1 MKLKVSQNE
10 LDILFY
16 ESPDLDLNDKYEVFI
31 GRSEDCHIHL
41 EDSKISRYHAVIEY
55 SEGKWT
61 LVKKTEFGDLLV
73 NGIGEEK
80 HILRAGDNIT
90 ISSFSI
96 KVEELNEINPDTDI
110 VTEVSSDFE
119 DAVGADSLPEGTME
133 MPKPGEGEDIS
144 DLDNDSPLEDGPS
157 DSGDEEDGGLDFS
170 DDNDEDSE
178 STNFNDGEEDSFN
191 NDEEGGF
198 SEDGDPSFDSGFVD
212 EEDNGFGEGSSESTQ
227 VLNSFIT
234 FSLKISGD
242 LAPYDRFTLEDDE
255 IIIGRD
261 PEKCQIVL
269 NDPEISGEHAKVSKT
284 MINCFIE
291 DLNSS
296 NGTFVNGERTN
307 KVELENG
314 DEFTIGETTFVLDVS
329 SDLIEEED
337 GSLMPVEDDQE
348 IEMIEEIEEEVD
360 FDDYEGEFDG
370 DFAVEVA
377 EEKSFLKNP
386 EKRKKLIYGAV
397 GLAILLMLLP
407 DEEPAKKGEKK
418 GKKADVTKTAKN
430 IDKSNKKNKE
440 KQKKKLSLE
449 EKSIAQSSYEL
460 GKTYVSEG
468 RYAEAQIEL
477 DKVWDIDPLYTPSLS
492 TLRDEVQEGLKN
504 LERKRRELEAA
515 KERLLRIKQI
525 NELVEKAKEAVKK
538 REVVVAQALFTE
550 IAGKDPENIDVT
562 RLKLEIEAYEKEQ
575 ERKKLE
581 AARIKALR
589 EKMVDKLKPGK
600 LHYIKKEWFKA
611 IIKLEKYLDEKGMPE
626 DLVKEATDMLSESKK
641 ALSEQIDPLVGKAR
655 SLKEGQDLKA
665 SYDVYLEVLQIDPGH
680 EEALSEIENIKQTL
694 ENRSKKVY
702 REALISE
709 SLSLFKE
716 AKEKFEQVQ
725 QISPTDSEYYQKAT
739 EKLKDYLE

>member
-73 NGIGEEK
+73 NAIGEEK
-80 HILRAGDNIT
+80 HILRVGDNIT

-96 KVEELNEINPDTDI
+96 KVEELNEINLDTDI

-119 DAVGADSLPEGTME
+119 DAVGNDSLPEGTME

-144 DLDNDSPLEDGPS
+144 DLDDDSLLEDGPS
-157 DSGDEEDGGLDFS
+157 ENDDEEDGGLVFN
-170 DDNDEDSE
+170 DDNDEGSE
-178 STNFNDGEEDSFN
+178 NTNFNDGEEDSFN

-198 SEDGDPSFDSGFVD
+198 SEEGEPSFDSGFVD

-234 FSLKISGD
+234 FSLKLSGD
-242 LAPYDRFTLEDDE
+242 LAPYDRFTIEDE
-255 IIIGRD
+255 EVIIGRD

-269 NDPEISGEHAKVSKT
+269 NDPEISGEHAKVTKT

-296 NGTFVNGERTN
+296 NGTYVNGERIN

-314 DEFTIGETTFVLDVS
+314 DEFTIGETTFALDVS

-360 FDDYEGEFDG
+360 FDDYESEFDG
-370 DFAVEVA
+370 DFAVESV

-386 EKRKKLIYGAV
+386 EKRKKLII
-397 GLAILLMLLP
+397 GLVVVAGLSMFIEDKP
-407 DEEPAKKGEKK
+407 KKKKSTGKKGE
-418 GKKADVTKTAKN
+418 ATKTTKVG
-430 IDKSNKKNKE
+430 DTSTKKPKE
-440 KQKKKLSLE
+440 QKKKELSPE
-449 EKSIAQSSYEL
+449 EKSMAESSYQL
-460 GKTYVSEG
+460 GKAYVSQG

-477 DKVWDIDPLYTPSLS
+477 DKVWEIDPLYTPSLS
-492 TLRDEVQEGLKN
+492 ILRDEVQEGLKN

-515 KERLLRIKQI
+515 KERVLRLKKIK
-525 NELVEKAKEAVKK
+525 ELVDKAKEAVKK
-538 REVVVAQALFTE
+538 REVIVAQSLFTE
-550 IAGKDPENIDVT
+550 IAGLDPENIEVT

-581 AARIKALR
+581 AARVKALR

-611 IIKLEKYLDEKGMPE
+611 IIKLEKFLDEKGMPE

>member
-16 ESPDLDLNDKYEVFI
+16 ESPDLDLNDNYEVFI

-41 EDSKISRYHAVIEY
+41 EDSKVSRYHAVIEY

-80 HILRAGDNIT
+80 HILRTGDNIT

-119 DAVGADSLPEGTME
+119 DAIGNDSLPEGTME

-144 DLDNDSPLEDGPS
+144 DLDDDSPLEDGPS
-157 DSGDEEDGGLDFS
+157 ENDDEDDGGLDFS
-170 DDNDEDSE
+170 DDNDEESE
-178 STNFNDGEEDSFN
+178 GTNFHDGEEDSFN

-198 SEDGDPSFDSGFVD
+198 SGDGDPSFDSGFVN

-234 FSLKISGD
+234 FSLKLSGD
-242 LAPYDRFTLEDDE
+242 LAPYDRFTIEDE
-255 IIIGRD
+255 EVIIGRD

-269 NDPEISGEHAKVSKT
+269 NDPEISGEHAKVTKT

-296 NGTFVNGERTN
+296 NGTYVNGERIN

-329 SDLIEEED
+329 SDLIKEED

-360 FDDYEGEFDG
+360 FDDYEGDFDG
-370 DFAVEVA
+370 DFAVETT

-386 EKRKKLIYGAV
+386 EKRKKLII
-397 GLAILLMLLP
+397 GLVVVAALSMFIEDKP
-407 DEEPAKKGEKK
+407 KKEKNTGKKGEP
-418 GKKADVTKTAKN
+418 TKTTKVG
-430 IDKSNKKNKE
+430 DTSSKE
-440 KQKKKLSLE
+440 TKEQKKKKLSPE
-449 EKSIAQSSYEL
+449 EKSMAESSYQL
-460 GKTYVSEG
+460 GKAYFKQG

-492 TLRDEVQEGLKN
+492 SLRDEVIEGLKN

-515 KERLLRIKQI
+515 KERVLRLKKIK
-525 NELVEKAKEAVKK
+525 ELVDKATEAVKK
-538 REVVVAQALFTE
+538 REVIVAQSLFTE
-550 IAGKDPENIDVT
+550 IASLDPENIEVT

-611 IIKLEKYLDEKGMPE
+611 IIKLEKFLDEKGMPE

-665 SYDVYLEVLQIDPGH
+665 SYDIYLEVLQIDPGH